1 MFSGTICEVH
11 QISLRT
17 KAIIYASRK
26 CAIWLLDMFTKLYQ
40 ARDQNPLIVE
50 TSSDGINAYEL
61 PSLGYTITDRHLP
74 RGFVTSRKPN
84 TAILCD
90 YVDCNCSNRLHDDII
105 LACGHGYH
113 IRCLNQCQS
122 KCLICLGYLQDAIKK
137 NVDAMLTSMTK
148 EIVENETIDE
158 SNENVTEDDLNDVD
172 EITDDALMME
182 CLLERAK
189 TLFLEL

>member
-1 MFSGTICEVH
+1 M
-11 QISLRT
+11 
-17 KAIIYASRK
+17 
-26 CAIWLLDMFTKLYQ
+26 
-40 ARDQNPLIVE
+40 
-50 TSSDGINAYEL
+50 
-61 PSLGYTITDRHLP
+61 
-74 RGFVTSRKPN
+74 
-84 TAILCD
+84 
-90 YVDCNCSNRLHDDII
+90 
-105 LACGHGYH
+105 YH
-113 IRCLNQCQS
+113 IRCLNRCQS